1 MTLPGRSKNDG
12 FKLVYRW
19 EERFRNRH
27 RNVLKGDAEVS
38 QLSNAPIFM
47 ANGHLQ
53 QKLYG

>member
-27 RNVLKGDAEVS
+27 RNVLKPDAEVS